1 MYAITNGHIITMEGA
16 ELPHGTMLIDDDGL
30 ISEVGDGIEIPP
42 EAEIIDMTGK
52 YIMPGMIDAH
62 CHMGISQDIQSMEA
76 ELEFTDDYILP
87 ELRTIDAINPA
98 VKGFEQARQSGITT
112 IAVSPGSTHV
122 IGGQIAVIK
131 TIGQTVD
138 SMILKEPSGLKMA
151 LGEMFFYRGIHRKP
165 TQQARMI
172 VTARLREAFVQGENY
187 RREDDSFDLDLGLD
201 ILMQAVDG
209 RLPIVCHAHRA
220 DDIMTALRIAREF
233 SLKLV
238 LVHATESELVAD
250 DLVNY
255 GASVIISPGT
265 FGKAENWDKI
275 DWAAIGRLHKQ
286 GLNIALCTDH
296 PYNNITQ
303 LLPAAIAAEKAGLP
317 RYEALKAITINSA
330 NILGVEDEVGSLAE
344 DKHADFVVL
353 DNDPLNENAQIIEV
367 WINGKRVEQPAANP
381 EI

>member
-16 ELPHGTMLIDDDGL
+16 ELPHGTMLIDDDGM
-30 ISEVGDGIEIPP
+30 ISEVGDGIEIPS
-42 EAEIIDMTGK
+42 EAQIIDMTGK

-98 VKGFEQARQSGITT
+98 VYGFEQARNSGITT
-112 IAVSPGSTHV
+112 IAISPGSTHV
-122 IGGQIAVIK
+122 LGGQTAVIK

-138 SMILKEPSGLKMA
+138 SMILKEPAALKMA

-165 TQQARMI
+165 TPQARMI

-187 RREDDSFDLDLGLD
+187 SREDDSFDLDLKMD

-209 RLPIVCHAHRA
+209 RLPIICHAQRA
-220 DDIMTALRIAREF
+220 DDIMTALRIAKEF
-233 SLKLV
+233 SLRLV
-238 LVHATESELVAD
+238 LVHPTEGELVAKE
-250 DLVNY
+250 LVDY
-255 GASVIISPGT
+255 EAAVIISPGT
-265 FGKAENWDKI
+265 FGKVENWEQI
-275 DWAAIGRLHKQ
+275 DWAAINRLQEK
-286 GLNIALCTDH
+286 GLTIALCTDH

-303 LLPAAIAAEKAGLP
+303 LLPAAIAAHKAGLP
-317 RYEALKAITINSA
+317 RYEALKTITINSA

-344 DKHADFVVL
+344 EKHADFVVL
-353 DNDPLNENAQIIEV
+353 DSDPLNEDAQILEV
-367 WINGKRVEQPAANP
+367 WINGKKVATPA
-381 EI
+381 E

>member
-1 MYAITNGHIITMEGA
+1 MYAINNGHIITMEGS
-16 ELPHGTMLIDDDGL
+16 ELPHGTMIVDDEGL
-30 ISEVGDGIEIPP
+30 ISEIGDGIEIPQ

-52 YIMPGMIDAH
+52 YIMPGLIDAH

-87 ELRTIDAINPA
+87 SLRTIDAINP
-98 VKGFEQARQSGITT
+98 VVNGFEQARKSGITT

-131 TIGQTVD
+131 TIGKTVD
-138 SMILKEPSGLKMA
+138 SMILKEPAALKMA

-187 RREDDSFDLDLGLD
+187 RREDDSFDLDLDMD
-201 ILMQAVDG
+201 ILMQAVEG

-220 DDIMTALRIAREF
+220 DDIMTALRLSKEF

-238 LVHATESELVAD
+238 LVHATESEIVAD
-250 DLVNY
+250 ELVDY
-255 GASVIISPGT
+255 ETSVIVSPGT
-265 FGKAENWDKI
+265 FGKVEEWDRI
-275 DWAAIGRLHKQ
+275 DWEAINRLHQK
-286 GLNIALCTDH
+286 GLNISLCSDH

-303 LLPAAIAAEKAGLP
+303 LLPAAIAAHKAGLP
-317 RYEALKAITINSA
+317 RYEALKTITINSA

-344 DKHADFVVL
+344 DKHADFVVF
-353 DNDPLNENAQIIEV
+353 DGDPLNEDSNVLEV
-367 WINGKRVEQPAANP
+367 WINGRRVEKLSD
-381 EI
+381 